1 MSETLMTEA
10 DQTNEGSTQQP
21 VEEAEAKTE
30 QSAEAT
36 NTEETQQQAETVADQ
51 QDSDESSAESETSE
65 QEPEKEGAPEKY
77 EFNDKVADAPE
88 VLDPEVLTAFG
99 EVAKEL
105 DLPQDAAQKVLD
117 KVAPVIQARQAAQVE
132 QARTEWAE
140 SSKSDDEFGGENLNA
155 NLEVAKTALD
165 AFGTDPLKQLLSE
178 SGLGNHPEVIR
189 FMYRAGKAISEDS
202 YVGNSQGANAQ
213 GSKVPKDFNGIAN
226 ALYSNQQNK

>member
-1 MSETLMTEA
+1 MTEA

-21 VEEAEAKTE
+21 VEEAQTE
-30 QSAEAT
+30 QSVEAT
-36 NTEETQQQAETVADQ
+36 NTEDTQQQAETVQDQ
-51 QDSDESSAESETSE
+51 QDSDEPSAESETSE
-65 QEPEKEGAPEKY
+65 QEPTKEGAPEKY
-77 EFNDKVADAPE
+77 EFNDKVADAPQL
-88 VLDPEVLTAFG
+88 LDPEVLTAFG

-105 DLPQDAAQKVLD
+105 DLPQEAAQKVLD
-117 KVAPVIQARQAAQVE
+117 KVAPVIQARQAKEVE
-132 QARTEWAE
+132 KARTEWAE

-155 NLEVAKTALD
+155 NLEVAKTALN

>member
-10 DQTNEGSTQQP
+10 NQTNEGDTQQP
-21 VEEAEAKTE
+21 VDAST
-30 QSAEAT
+30 EAT
-36 NTEETQQQAETVADQ
+36 TDTEQQAESVQDQ
-51 QDSDESSAESETSE
+51 QVSDETTVESKTSE
-65 QEPEKEGAPEKY
+65 KDAPEGAPEKY
-77 EFNDKVADAPE
+77 EFNRKVADAPDE
-88 VLDPEVLTAFG
+88 LDPEVLTAFG

-117 KVAPVIQARQAAQVE
+117 KVAPVIQARQAKAIE
-132 QARTEWAE
+132 QTKVEWATQ
-140 SSKSDDEFGGENLNA
+140 SKSDSEFGGENLSA
-155 NLEVAKTALD
+155 NLETAKTALN
-165 AFGTDPLKQLLSE
+165 AFGTDSFKELLSE

-213 GSKVPKDFNGIAN
+213 GSGVPQDFDGKAN

>member
-21 VEEAEAKTE
+21 VEEAQTE

-36 NTEETQQQAETVADQ
+36 NTEETQQQAETVQDQ
-51 QDSDESSAESETSE
+51 QDSDESSVESETSE
-65 QEPEKEGAPEKY
+65 QEATKEGAPEKY
-77 EFNDKVADAPE
+77 EFNAKVADAPNE
-88 VLDPEVLTAFG
+88 LDPEVLTAFG

-105 DLPQDAAQKVLD
+105 DLPQEAAQKVLD
-117 KVAPVIQARQAAQVE
+117 KVAPVMQARQAQEVE
-132 QARTEWAE
+132 KARTEWAE
-140 SSKSDDEFGGENLNA
+140 RSQSDEEFGGENLDA
-155 NLEVAKTALD
+155 NLEVAKSALN
-165 AFGTDPLKQLLSE
+165 AFGTDPFKQLLQE

-202 YVGNSQGANAQ
+202 YVGNSQGANPK
-213 GSKVPKDFNGIAN
+213 GGVPKDFNGIAN